1 MKTDKMAKAYQDY
14 RDSSVACDALWEI
27 MMSENGFDICGGR
40 DGWKKL
46 CEARDSM
53 RTECARRLNVWIQEG
68 ETK

>member
-1 MKTDKMAKAYQDY
+1 MKTENKTYQDY
-14 RDSSVACDALWEI
+14 KESVVACDALWEI
-27 MMSENGFDICGGR
+27 MMSENGFEICGGL

-53 RTECARRLNVWIQEG
+53 RTECTRRLKVWIQEG